1 MYILI
6 GRSNFKIPV
15 YKTVDYKHTA
25 RPKIDS
31 TSAVHVAPKTPTA
44 RVKMVSNDIKH
55 FKNVPAKVD
64 TSDPVPWAHSQ
75 TRRLEELV
83 DRDGLRVNARIVG
96 MIKSRSLGSQR
107 EIEEAVESETERLF
121 QRIVGG
127 NKAEEEASDVVVARN
142 VDVQQKPGFGA
153 TPLKVEDVEQEM
165 QALQISYD
173 HSRDEDNHQ
182 SHDDED
188 NRQSHDDED
197 DRHSHDNNHDIDHQ
211 HDDDHHRPHDNRDD
225 DHAQDDDNDHN
236 DEDSSGT
243 NE

>member
-1 MYILI
+1 MISSKYLYIFI

-75 TRRLEELV
+75 THRLEELV
-83 DRDGLRVNARIVG
+83 DRDGLRANARIIG
-96 MIKSRSLGSQR
+96 MIKSCSLGSQR

-121 QRIVGG
+121 QRIIGG
-127 NKAEEEASDVVVARN
+127 NKAEEEASDVVAATN
-142 VDVQQKPGFGA
+142 LDVQQKPGFGT
-153 TPLKVEDVEQEM
+153 TPLKVEDVEQDM

-173 HSRDEDNHQ
+173 HS
-182 SHDDED
+182 
-188 NRQSHDDED
+188 HDDED
-197 DRHSHDNNHDIDHQ
+197 DCRSHNNHDIDHHHNDD
-211 HDDDHHRPHDNRDD
+211 HDDHQSRDN
-225 DHAQDDDNDHN
+225 DHAQDDDHD

-243 NE
+243 NEES